1 MKSIQLINKLFKDNT
16 FVGND
21 IFNYEYEGFSFEH
34 NMLLYHSRLA
44 KKTPNKAGYFVTF
57 WRKEDK
63 VNRAFD
69 ESDKFDFF
77 IVNIVDEEKKGY
89 LLFNKKE
96 LIKHGIISSPN
107 KKGKMGF
114 RVYPNW
120 EKNLNST
127 ANKTQSWQLNY
138 FYEYPI

>member
-1 MKSIQLINKLFKDNT
+1 MKTTQLINKLFNDNN

-34 NMLLYHSRLA
+34 NMLLYYSRLA

-63 VNRAFD
+63 VNRSFD
-69 ESDKFDFF
+69 ESDKFDFL

-89 LLFNKKE
+89 LLFNKKD
-96 LIKHGIISSPN
+96 LIKHGIISSQN

-127 ANKTQSWQLNY
+127 AIKTQSWQLNY

>member
-1 MKSIQLINKLFKDNT
+1 MFKDNI

-21 IFNYEYEGFSFEH
+21 IFNYEYEGFFFEY
-34 NMLLYHSRLA
+34 NMFFYYLWLV
-44 KKTPNKAGYFVTF
+44 KKILNKVGYFVIF

-63 VNRAFD
+63 VNWVFD
-69 ESDKFDFF
+69 ELDKFDFF

-96 LIKHGIISSPN
+96 LIKYGIILFLN

-114 RVYPNW
+114 RVYLNW
-120 EKNLNST
+120 EKNLNSIV
-127 ANKTQSWQLNY
+127 NK
-138 FYEYPI
+138 I